1 LKISTFFQIIC
12 VEPAK
17 VLRVLQNIWEKRK
30 KKKKKR
36 KGSAMEEKSA
46 KFQIPIK
53 DFLK

>member
-30 KKKKKR
+30 KKKKKKKE
-36 KGSAMEEKSA
+36 KGAPWKKRVPSS
-46 KFQIPIK
+46 KFP
-53 DFLK
+53 